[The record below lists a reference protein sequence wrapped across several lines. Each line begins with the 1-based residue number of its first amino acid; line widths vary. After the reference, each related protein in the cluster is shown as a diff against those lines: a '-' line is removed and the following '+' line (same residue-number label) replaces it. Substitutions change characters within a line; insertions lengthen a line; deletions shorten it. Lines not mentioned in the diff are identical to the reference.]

1 MGASVDEVFEELTG
15 MLEKL
20 NSISTSKIK
29 Q

>member
-20 NSISTSKIK
+20 NSINTSKIK